1 MSLPENFNI
10 NDQPDNDDE
19 QNIVSQVSRSISVN
33 YIAGTIS
40 PINVTRFLKLM
51 YRTSRGNVLTQ
62 VFDID
67 ITETVIPGHNSR
79 SEK

>member
-10 NDQPDNDDE
+10 MDQSDDDDQ
-19 QNIVSQVSRSISVN
+19 QNIVSQVSRAISVN

-67 ITETVIPGHNSR
+67 ITETIIPGQNSR